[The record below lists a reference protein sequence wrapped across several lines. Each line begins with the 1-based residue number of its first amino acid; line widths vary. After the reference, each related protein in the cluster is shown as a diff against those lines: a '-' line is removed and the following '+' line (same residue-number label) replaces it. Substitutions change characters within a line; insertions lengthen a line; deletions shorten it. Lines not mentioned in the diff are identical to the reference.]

1 MCFLLLNQASFVL
14 ACSDG
19 CFMPSRY
26 YRIITTEMF
35 LFRFSRAVFS
45 WKQALQIKAARHNV
59 SKVRSSTA
67 VQARYISTV
76 RKKRLLIENLTMIS
90 NLLNRLRKE
99 KVMKKKKKPIT
110 NPKKL
115 QECRFSTSN
124 WINFVFDLILQLGS
138 LKKWVGWILKRFS
151 GRAGF
156 NYIQKQM

>member
-1 MCFLLLNQASFVL
+1 MCFLLLNLARFVL

-26 YRIITTEMF
+26 YRIITTVHRDASF
-35 LFRFSRAVFS
+35 QIFKSRFS
-45 WKQALQIKAARHNV
+45 WKQALQIKAAHHNF

-67 VQARYISTV
+67 VHARYISTV

-99 KVMKKKKKPIT
+99 KVMEKKKPIT

-115 QECRFSTSN
+115 QDCRFTTSN

-151 GRAGF
+151 GQARF
-156 NYIQKQM
+156 NI